1 MSPDFSST
9 SSLRARTL
17 TGTAWSFVERYSVQC
32 LQFVVM
38 IVMARLLSPADY
50 GLVGMVAI
58 FSAIAQ
64 SLVDCGLS
72 QALIRKLDRSRTDT
86 STAFYTNLAM
96 GAAAY
101 LLIWLAAP
109 AIADFYRQPQL
120 ASVTRVLSLCVII
133 NAAGMVQRAILSAS
147 LDFRTMAKA
156 SVSAA
161 FLAGIVGISMA
172 YAGYG
177 VWSLVAY
184 QITLAATACSL
195 VWVFSRWRPVPVFS
209 AGSFRALFGFGSRL
223 AAAGL
228 LNTVYENIY
237 TLTIGRVFSP
247 ATLGFYSRAEQIG
260 GFFAVNTSHVI
271 SRVSYPVMCAL
282 QKDADR
288 LRDVSLRIIRVSAF
302 AVFPVMLTIAAL
314 SPRII
319 EGILGAHWLP
329 AAPMLS
335 ILTLGLMWFPVHV
348 LNLNLLQVAGRSDL
362 FLRLEIAKKIFGA
375 CMLCV
380 CVPLGVTAVCWG
392 SVTNSLVCLVINSYY
407 TRRLIG
413 MGILRQL
420 AAMLPSLAFASIAAA
435 AAFFSSRLLCDSG
448 ASPLFALFAGAAA
461 SLVAF
466 IASAWLCRSADLRQA
481 LLLLRR
487 PTARPA
493 LPDPE

>member
-1 MSPDFSST
+1 
-9 SSLRARTL
+9 
-17 TGTAWSFVERYSVQC
+17 
-32 LQFVVM
+32 M

-58 FSAIAQ
+58 FSDIAQ
-64 SLVDCGLS
+64 SFVDCGLS
-72 QALIRKLDRSRTDT
+72 QALIRKLDRSPADT

-96 GAAAY
+96 GGVAY

-120 ASVTRVLSLCVII
+120 AAVTRVLSICVII
-133 NAAGMVQRAILSAS
+133 NAAGVVQRAMLSAS

-161 FLAGIVGISMA
+161 FLAGIVGIAMA
-172 YAGYG
+172 YTGYG

-184 QITLAATACSL
+184 QVTLTATACSL
-195 VWVFSRWRPVPVFS
+195 VWVFSRWRPALVFS
-209 AGSFRALFGFGSRL
+209 ASSFRALFGFGSRL

-228 LNTVYENIY
+228 LNTLYQNIY

-260 GFFAVNTSHVI
+260 GFFAVNTSHVV

-282 QKDADR
+282 QNDAGR
-288 LRDVSLRIIRVSAF
+288 LRSVSLRIIRISAF

-314 SPRII
+314 APRII
-319 EGILGAHWLP
+319 EGVLGSRWLP

-362 FLRLEIAKKIFGA
+362 FLRLEIAKKVFGA
-375 CMLCV
+375 GMLCV
-380 CVPLGVTAVCWG
+380 CVPMGVTAVCWG
-392 SVTNSLVCLVINSYY
+392 SVVNSLVCLVINSYY
-407 TRRLIG
+407 TRRLIRL
-413 MGILRQL
+413 GIARQL

-435 AAFFSSRLLCDSG
+435 AAFLSSAMLCEAG
-448 ASPLFALFAGAAA
+448 FSPLFALFAGVIAAV
-461 SLVAF
+461 VAF

-481 LLLLRR
+481 LRLLRR
-487 PTARPA
+487 PVPPTAI
-493 LPDPE
+493 PDTD